1 MLAAF
6 AATLSFVQPSISSA
20 AARHTCCRGGCVR
33 SIEWPPAGIVITM
46 FSGVAI
52 FARPESPL
60 WDLIQPEAAVVSV
73 PAISSLCRDDGWELR
88 LSIGRDMARSVDV
101 ALQVRFERDGRFGE
115 YPQGTA
121 ALRRPSKFFAS
132 TGLWSAV
139 SEAGDER
146 HSLEMRLECGESR
159 CGVRVPVSQISTRD
173 GTSVSCMR
181 CSEYLARDRIAHPQ
195 SGTSVLH
202 LSPAP
207 QSCTTSFL
215 HLSPG
220 VSPLSRCSGLG
231 RDGEE
236 RVPPGP
242 LSREYSL
249 VTFHDRR
256 GVDPARA
263 PLPDR
268 LSRGGGASDATAH
281 SLPSLARDFFLLG
294 G

>member
-33 SIEWPPAGIVITM
+33 SLEWPPAGIVITVL
-46 FSGVAI
+46 SGVAI

-60 WDLIQPEAAVVSV
+60 WDLIQPEAAVVRV

-88 LSIGRDMARSVDV
+88 LSIGRDMAQSVDV

-159 CGVRVPVSQISTRD
+159 CGYPKLALETARPFPACGDHVPCTRPHRAPSVR
-173 GTSVSCMR
+173 
-181 CSEYLARDRIAHPQ
+181 HP
-195 SGTSVLH
+195 
-202 LSPAP
+202 
-207 QSCTTSFL
+207 
-215 HLSPG
+215 
-220 VSPLSRCSGLG
+220 PLSRCSGLG

-242 LSREYSL
+242 PS
-249 VTFHDRR
+249 
-256 GVDPARA
+256 
-263 PLPDR
+263 
-268 LSRGGGASDATAH
+268 SD
-281 SLPSLARDFFLLG
+281 
-294 G
+294 